1 VVRIKN
7 KKEKMKKIVLG
18 FTGEMACG
26 KGTATKYITEKYNG
40 SSHRFSTML
49 RDLLNRL
56 YLEQSRKNMQEIS
69 TAIRRTFGEDTMAR
83 VIYEDV
89 KNDLSEIIAIDGVR
103 RLADIKYLK
112 QLPEFKLVY
121 IDTSIE
127 NRYERIVKRG
137 ENPDDNEKTL
147 EQFRKDQEGE
157 ADMQIRGLKDKADF
171 FLDNNGT
178 TEELYAQIDAII
190 KEC

>member
-1 VVRIKN
+1 
-7 KKEKMKKIVLG
+7 MKKIILG
-18 FTGEMACG
+18 FTGEIACG
-26 KGTATKYITEKYNG
+26 KGKATKYISEKYHG

-49 RDLLNRL
+49 REVLIRL

-69 TAIRRTFGEDTMAR
+69 TVIRQTFGEDTMAT

-89 KNDLSEIIAIDGVR
+89 KTDPNEMIVIDGVR

-127 NRYERIVKRG
+127 NRYRRIVKRG
-137 ENPDDNEKTL
+137 ENPDDNTKTL
-147 EQFRKDQEGE
+147 EQFKKDQEGE
-157 ADMQIRGLKDKADF
+157 ADMQISGLKDKADF
-171 FLDNNGT
+171 VVDNNGT
-178 TEELYAQIDAII
+178 TEDLYAQIDAII